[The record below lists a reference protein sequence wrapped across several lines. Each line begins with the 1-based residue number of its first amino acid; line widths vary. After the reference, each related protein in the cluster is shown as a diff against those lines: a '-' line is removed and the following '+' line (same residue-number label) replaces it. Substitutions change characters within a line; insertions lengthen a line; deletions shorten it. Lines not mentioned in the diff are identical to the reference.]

1 MSDNFNI
8 PELDDEFLDD
18 VTAFTFDLNNRQNW
32 TDLRMVKL
40 GAYDPTGIYRIPVP
54 AAYRRYKSEVYF
66 TELDDSGTG
75 TCINTK
81 TAWEKNLSVKIGH
94 PPDDKDRW
102 HVQDVVIES
111 QISPVTTQPGVPP
124 HEKQHGLR
132 NVGHNGAQT
141 TGAVGNDILFLD
153 DRQQWQLGIFPYSG
167 FQARIIGGWLNYG
180 GKLQYWD
187 GTILTDQ
194 TSNVPAG
201 SGDAAWV
208 LVERDAAGT
217 LSYTKGTEFK
227 WATTNNQTA
236 YVPQGADNTAQWALL
251 VRNGD
256 SSFTYACIWNLSV
269 ARQVQGAP
277 QTAISA
283 AANTSGPGLYR
294 VDTTGGAVTL
304 TLDSD
309 DAVAGR
315 EITVKDTGNG
325 GTNNVTIA
333 TEGAETIDG
342 AATQTIST
350 NYGYMRLCSDGTNW
364 DIIG

>member
-1 MSDNFNI
+1 MID
-8 PELDDEFLDD
+8 
-18 VTAFTFDLNNRQNW
+18 A
-32 TDLRMVKL
+32 TDLKLDKAFKDNVIKFYAKAVGEKAWTNLHKVKL
-40 GAYDPTGIYRIPVP
+40 GAYAPNGNFYIRVP
-54 AAYRRYKSEVYF
+54 AAYRDNVGEAYF
-66 TELDDSGTG
+66 TEFDDSGSG
-75 TCINTK
+75 RCINSKVANTRK
-81 TAWEKNLSVKIGH
+81 TVWIGH
-94 PPDDKDRW
+94 PPHDKTLW
-102 HVQDVVIES
+102 HVFAEASDPEINPVSS
-111 QISPVTTQPGVPP
+111 QSGVPN
-124 HEKQHGLR
+124 HSDYHTLR

-141 TGAVGNDILFLD
+141 VGVVGSDLVLID
-153 DRQQWQLGIFPYSG
+153 DRQMWQLGIFPYSG
-167 FQARIIGGWLNYG
+167 FQARINGGWLNYG

-187 GTILTDQ
+187 GSTGLTDQ

-217 LSYTKGTEFK
+217 MTYTKGTEFK
-227 WATTNNQTA
+227 WATTNNQTS
-236 YVPQGADNTAQWALL
+236 YIPQGADNTAQWALL

-256 SSFTYACIWNLSV
+256 TSFTYACIWNLSV

-294 VDTTGGAVTL
+294 VDTTAGAVTL
-304 TLDSD
+304 TLDTD
-309 DAVAGR
+309 DVVAGR
-315 EITVKDTGNG
+315 EITIKDTGNG